1 MAPKIQIPLNDT
13 FKALHNAV
21 RKRINTGQV
30 LKEREKTAYTARDY
44 QRKRTELNQKK
55 FLQPLDADNSKASI
69 YYIRQ
74 KLTRYTFLNAPG

>member
-1 MAPKIQIPLNDT
+1 MTPKIQIPINDILKT
-13 FKALHNAV
+13 LHHAA

-30 LKEREKTAYTARDY
+30 LKEKEKTAYTKRDY
-44 QRKRTELNQKK
+44 QRKRVELNQTK

-74 KLTRYTFLNAPG
+74 KLTRYVSSNALC